1 MARRDGRF
9 KQETSHQEGPV
20 NTNGQDPST
29 VFGENVIDT
38 DGNTIGSVN
47 SVWVDDATNELEFI
61 GVKTGWL
68 FGQTHVIPCAD
79 AQFSGDTITV
89 PYSQDQIKDAPSF
102 GADDELSPDD
112 EQEIY
117 TYYGLNRSTTA
128 SPSGLS
134 TDDGTTTTDYGS
146 DTSGDTDSVRLH
158 QEELQVGKRQVEAG
172 NVRLRKVVNTEHQEV
187 PVELRSEDVEI
198 ERVPVS
204 DATATSDSDVFE
216 EKEINVPV
224 TREEPVVAKEVRTT
238 GEVRLNKNVQTETE
252 TVGGDVRSEDVD
264 VADSTDDAGTAYAS
278 ATRTGTGYTTDDDTN
293 A

>member
-1 MARRDGRF
+1 M
-9 KQETSHQEGPV
+9 
-20 NTNGQDPST
+20 NTNVQDPST
-29 VFGENVIDT
+29 LFGENVVDT
-38 DGNTIGSVN
+38 DGNTIGSVD

-68 FGQTHVIPCAD
+68 FGKTHVIPCAD

-102 GADDELSPDD
+102 GADDELSPDN

-117 TYYGLNRSTTA
+117 SYYGLDRSTSA
-128 SPSGLS
+128 SPTGLAPGES
-134 TDDGTTTTDYGS
+134 TAATGGYTTDTTTNYDTG
-146 DTSGDTDSVRLH
+146 TSGNTESVRLH
-158 QEELQVGKRQVEAG
+158 EEELQVGKRQVEAG

-187 PVELRSEDVEI
+187 PVELRTEEVEI

-216 EKEINVPV
+216 EEEINVPV

-238 GEVRLNKNVQTETE
+238 GEVRLNKNVQTQTE

-264 VADSTDDAGTAYAS
+264 VDDSTDDAGTAYAS
-278 ATRTGTGYTTDDDTN
+278 ATTTGTGYTTDDDTN

>member
-1 MARRDGRF
+1 
-9 KQETSHQEGPV
+9 V
-20 NTNGQDPST
+20 NTNVQDPST
-29 VFGENVIDT
+29 LFGENVVDT
-38 DGNTIGSVN
+38 DGNTIGSVD

-68 FGQTHVIPCAD
+68 FGKTHVIPCAD

-102 GADDELSPDD
+102 GADDELSPDN

-117 TYYGLNRSTTA
+117 SYYGLDRSTSA
-128 SPSGLS
+128 SPTGLAPGES
-134 TDDGTTTTDYGS
+134 TAATGGYTTDTTTNYDTG
-146 DTSGDTDSVRLH
+146 TSGNTESVRLH
-158 QEELQVGKRQVEAG
+158 EEELQVGKRQVEAG

-187 PVELRSEDVEI
+187 PVELRTEEVEI

-216 EKEINVPV
+216 EEEINVPV

-238 GEVRLNKNVQTETE
+238 GEVRLNKNVQTQTE

-264 VADSTDDAGTAYAS
+264 VDDSTDDAGTAYAS
-278 ATRTGTGYTTDDDTN
+278 ATTTGTGYTTDDDTN

>member
-1 MARRDGRF
+1 
-9 KQETSHQEGPV
+9 V
-20 NTNGQDPST
+20 NTNVQDPST
-29 VFGENVIDT
+29 LFGENVVDT
-38 DGNTIGSVN
+38 DGNTIGSVD

-68 FGQTHVIPCAD
+68 FGKTHVIPCAD

-89 PYSQDQIKDAPSF
+89 PYSEDQIKDAPSF
-102 GADDELSPDD
+102 GADDELSPDN

-117 TYYGLNRSTTA
+117 SYYGLDRSTSA
-128 SPSGLS
+128 SPTGLAPGES
-134 TDDGTTTTDYGS
+134 TAATGGYTTDTTTNYDTG
-146 DTSGDTDSVRLH
+146 TSGNTESVRLH
-158 QEELQVGKRQVEAG
+158 EEELQVGKRQVEAG

-187 PVELRSEDVEI
+187 PVELRTEEVEI

-216 EKEINVPV
+216 EEEINVPV

-238 GEVRLNKNVQTETE
+238 GEVRLNKNVQTQTE

-264 VADSTDDAGTAYAS
+264 VDDSTDDAGTAYAS
-278 ATRTGTGYTTDDDTN
+278 ATTTGTGYTTDDDTN